1 MLSRLGLTFFLL
13 FFSKKVLG
21 AEEQGGMPQLN
32 PESFSSQIFWL
43 FISFSILFL
52 IIHFFLI
59 PKLKK
64 IRKKREETV
73 DDYLSQTK
81 KLNQQI
87 DNIITK
93 IDEELNN
100 AKNSF
105 NDKIKE
111 ELDKNKIIFENEVSL
126 IEKNFEKKK
135 DKLNSELLKSK
146 NEIRNKIPKI
156 CMDLS
161 SHLYQKILGDKI
173 ESDPEEFEKVVKDL

>member
-1 MLSRLGLTFFLL
+1 MLSRFSLTFFLL
-13 FFSKKVLG
+13 FFSEKVLG

-43 FISFSILFL
+43 FVSFSILFL
-52 IIHFFLI
+52 IVHFFLL

-64 IRKKREETV
+64 VREERDETV
-73 DDYLSQTK
+73 NNYLSQTK

-87 DNIITK
+87 DNIITQ
-93 IDEELNN
+93 IDKELNN

-111 ELDKNKIIFENEVSL
+111 ELDKNKIIFENEVNL

-135 DKLNSELLKSK
+135 NKLNSELIESK
-146 NEIRNKIPKI
+146 KDIKNKIPNI

-161 SHLYQKILGDKI
+161 NHLYEKILGEKI
-173 ESDPEEFEKVVKDL
+173 ESDPKEFEKIVKDL